1 MAHWLDTV
9 CRPLDHA
16 VFAAIH
22 RFAMAAGD
30 FFTPLM
36 SVITTLGD
44 GGIAF
49 ILLGILL
56 LLFRRTRK
64 LGLAVLASIAV
75 GAVFTNITLKPL
87 VARPRPFA
95 DEAHIFHTWWQ
106 EIGAHPESS
115 FSFPSGHTT
124 SATAAMTAI
133 FLHCNK
139 KYSWSALLFAPLMG
153 FTRLYFMVHYP
164 TDVLAGLLCGAV
176 AAVVAYFLVRGIW
189 YLLHRFEDR
198 APFRLA
204 LEFDLYVTVRRLQQ
218 RISSRHGE
226 KEEKKDCGCEQKE
239 EEK

>member
-9 CRPLDHA
+9 CRPFDHA

-95 DEAHIFHTWWQ
+95 
-106 EIGAHPESS
+106 GAFAQVTKE
-115 FSFPSGHTT
+115 T
-124 SATAAMTAI
+124 S
-133 FLHCNK
+133 
-139 KYSWSALLFAPLMG
+139 
-153 FTRLYFMVHYP
+153 
-164 TDVLAGLLCGAV
+164 
-176 AAVVAYFLVRGIW
+176 
-189 YLLHRFEDR
+189 E
-198 APFRLA
+198 
-204 LEFDLYVTVRRLQQ
+204 
-218 RISSRHGE
+218 
-226 KEEKKDCGCEQKE
+226 
-239 EEK
+239 